1 MMNTDPPRS
10 RWRWLAPGLALAAI
24 VAGVAWLLH
33 AERAEQPVAVAAA
46 AAAAPPQT
54 GLARAAVSSA
64 PPAMTKRQL
73 QDNLQLTQQTYCNY
87 RASTRYPHSSRPI
100 AEQPDQVYPN
110 APVNEAN
117 PMRLDKGKAD
127 PKVLIQTSQTRVYLA
142 AGESAAFSIRAVDPD
157 GNVLPLVI
165 TGATAQ
171 GMRFGAER
179 PLAPLAVPFADDGQ
193 GADPVA
199 GDGAFA
205 ATLVPGQ
212 TALANFAGTIR
223 TQVTFSVGGQS
234 GSVNFDVIHSPEL
247 PAVWTGTPRE
257 AVENGSLEFYLKA
270 DVRQPGRY
278 LVSGRIDDAKGKPFA
293 LATFNDVLHAGPGE
307 IRLTVFGKLLRDQEA
322 AMPLTLRDVDG
333 YLLKENTDPDRSLM
347 PRLEGKVLTAKP
359 HPLNGF
365 SDSEWRS
372 EERDRHLAE
381 FGKDFKA
388 ARAALGRFDPATP
401 LPAPACPLPP

>member
-1 MMNTDPPRS
+1 
-10 RWRWLAPGLALAAI
+10 
-24 VAGVAWLLH
+24 VAGIAWLVH
-33 AERAEQPVAVAAA
+33 AERADQQAAAMVAVAAA
-46 AAAAPPQT
+46 PPAQP
-54 GLARAAVSSA
+54 GLARAAAVNAVPGMS
-64 PPAMTKRQL
+64 KRQL
-73 QDNLQLTQQTYCNY
+73 QDNLQLTEQTYCSY
-87 RASTRYPHSSRPI
+87 LASTRYPHSSRPI

-117 PMRLDKGKAD
+117 PMRLDNGKGD
-127 PKVLIQTSQTRVYLA
+127 PKVLVQTSQTRVYLA
-142 AGESAAFSIRAVDPD
+142 AGESVAFSIRAVDPD

-171 GMRFGAER
+171 AMRFGSQR

-205 ATLVPGQ
+205 ATLAPGQ

-223 TQVTFSVGGQS
+223 TQVKFAVGGQN
-234 GSVNFDVIHSPEL
+234 GSVNFDVINSPEL
-247 PAVWTGTPRE
+247 PAVWTGAPRE
-257 AVENGSLEFYLKA
+257 AVENGSLVFYLKA

-278 LVSGRIDDAKGKPFA
+278 VVSGRIDDAKGKPFA
-293 LATFNDVLHAGPGE
+293 LANFNDVLKAGPNE
-307 IRLTVFGKLLRDQEA
+307 IRLTVFGKLLRDQDA

-333 YLLKENTDPDRSLM
+333 YLLKENTDPDRALM
-347 PRLEGKVLTAKP
+347 PRLEGKVLTGKP

-365 SDSEWRS
+365 SDSEWSS

-388 ARAALGRFDPATP
+388 ARAALGKVDPSAP